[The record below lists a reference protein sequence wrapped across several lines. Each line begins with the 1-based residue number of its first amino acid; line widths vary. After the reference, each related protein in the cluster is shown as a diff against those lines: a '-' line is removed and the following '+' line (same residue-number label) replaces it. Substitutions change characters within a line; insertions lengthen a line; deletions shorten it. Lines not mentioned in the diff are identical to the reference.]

1 MHTIHHAKATRK
13 ALTILKRK
21 GCVAVLV
28 DQHPG
33 RDGIPVPLLGQTAC
47 TVRAVAGLQER
58 TRARVVSA
66 CAILGSDGV
75 YDVYLAVEPFELD
88 GLGREARLSRIQER
102 HNEIIGEWIRER
114 PEHWFG
120 WFHRRFKP
128 FLEY

>member
-1 MHTIHHAKATRK
+1 M
-13 ALTILKRK
+13 
-21 GCVAVLV
+21 
-28 DQHPG
+28 
-33 RDGIPVPLLGQTAC
+33 
-47 TVRAVAGLQER
+47 
-58 TRARVVSA
+58 
-66 CAILGSDGV
+66 GSDGV
-75 YDVYLAVEPFELD
+75 YDVYLAVKPFELD